1 VGDYSQSPLA
11 ENYPPTRK
19 ARMGNLS
26 ERKEKMTIAAFI
38 AAFLKILSTPS
49 LVGKLFLLLT
59 KLLAGI
65 TP

>member
-1 VGDYSQSPLA
+1 MGDYSQSPMA
-11 ENYPPTRK
+11 ENWARGGK

-65 TP
+65 AL